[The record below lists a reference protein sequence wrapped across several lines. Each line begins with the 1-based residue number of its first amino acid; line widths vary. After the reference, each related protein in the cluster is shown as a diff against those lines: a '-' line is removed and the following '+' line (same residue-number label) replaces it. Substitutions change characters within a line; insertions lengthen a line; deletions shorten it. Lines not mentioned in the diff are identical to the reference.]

1 MHNEG
6 QNSCPLFMNFNK
18 WRQILQ
24 TSYNK
29 PLSRVLKRTI
39 LFLELPLGSS
49 ILNDELLTMNYELK
63 KHLSVP
69 FYYSACS
76 TIAIEAEAPILVA
89 PFSTTAIAS
98 S

>member
-29 PLSRVLKRTI
+29 PLSRVSKRTI

-63 KHLSVP
+63 KGERHIPKPPSFPTVSPSRFFTCLSP
-69 FYYSACS
+69 
-76 TIAIEAEAPILVA
+76 LDD
-89 PFSTTAIAS
+89 
-98 S
+98 